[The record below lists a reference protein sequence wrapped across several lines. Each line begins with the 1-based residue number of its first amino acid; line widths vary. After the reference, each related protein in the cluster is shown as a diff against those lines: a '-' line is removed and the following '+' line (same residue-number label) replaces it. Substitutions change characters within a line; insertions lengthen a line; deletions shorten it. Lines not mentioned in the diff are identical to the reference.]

1 MFVSVSVG
9 EFVCVAVREL
19 VFVSMHGT
27 VWVLLYMSV
36 PVAVRVLVSEPL
48 CMSVLNPV
56 IHDFGTFLNHTN
68 KTHSLFIDA

>member
-36 PVAVRVLVSEPL
+36 HVAVRVLVSEPL
-48 CMSVLNPV
+48 CMVGLG
-56 IHDFGTFLNHTN
+56 FGSTVVVNVVDVVC
-68 KTHSLFIDA
+68 LFCFCCV